1 MNTTNLS
8 IVVDGVLGLA
18 TIAGGIVLL
27 ALGKIDTSTGVAV
40 IAAGAAIAKGAL
52 YVGALQGRG
61 VWRVPLHGTRV
72 GKPRLLFK
80 GRYGRVRTIVR
91 APDGSLWLTTSNR
104 DGRGSP
110 RAGDDRIVRFTP

>member
-40 IAAGAAIAKGAL
+40 IAAGAAIAKGATSSAI
-52 YVGALQGRG
+52 ALK
-61 VWRVPLHGTRV
+61 VP
-72 GKPRLLFK
+72 
-80 GRYGRVRTIVR
+80 
-91 APDGSLWLTTSNR
+91 APPQQVTTTSSAQPPTT
-104 DGRGSP
+104 G
-110 RAGDDRIVRFTP
+110 